1 MTSFDT
7 VQFDSS
13 NPEPRCAVALVL
25 DTSYSMNGDPIA
37 ALNDGIRA
45 FQQSLQADT
54 LARLRVEV
62 CIVTFGPVQLAKP
75 FISAIDFQAPVLQT
89 TGATPLGE
97 ALNYALD
104 QIEDRK
110 HVYRKQGVAYYRPWV
125 FLITDGAPTD
135 GDAWKHAAQ
144 RIHQHEAGNKVA
156 FFAIGVESADMDTLR
171 QLSTRTPL
179 KLKGLAFQEMFLWL
193 SSSLGAVSRSRP
205 GDTVPLESP
214 FGWGTV

>member
-1 MTSFDT
+1 
-7 VQFDSS
+7 
-13 NPEPRCAVALVL
+13 
-25 DTSYSMNGDPIA
+25 MNGDPIA

-62 CIVTFGPVQLAKP
+62 CIVTFGPVQLAQP

-97 ALNYALD
+97 ALNHALD
-104 QIEDRK
+104 QVEDRK
-110 HVYRKQGVAYYRPWV
+110 HVYGKQGVAYYRPWV

-144 RIHQHEAGNKVA
+144 RIHQYEADKKVA

-171 QLSTRTPL
+171 QLSTRAPL

-214 FGWGTV
+214 SGWGTV